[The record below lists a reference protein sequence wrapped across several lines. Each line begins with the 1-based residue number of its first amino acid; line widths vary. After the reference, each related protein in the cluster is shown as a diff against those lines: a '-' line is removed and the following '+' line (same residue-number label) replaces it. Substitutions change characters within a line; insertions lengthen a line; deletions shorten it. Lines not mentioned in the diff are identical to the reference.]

1 MSRRGRAAFCALA
14 LLAAVQAAQGLTL
27 EEALQAYAAGYRG
40 GATPELEALALR
52 HLHDPLVGAK
62 LVSMSRGLRS
72 PALFEALIGEMR
84 SEKLDC
90 QSLAEVVATAQV
102 PGAEAR
108 LASLVA
114 RTHPQAGVH
123 FARRLAEREYLAAE
137 PALLEVLAQTRLDG
151 TNTLASFA
159 AQVARLGTDRSLN
172 AVARKLAEV
181 APVPDEPR
189 RYGRIASAELSQLPA
204 DSRLC
209 GRLSMFAILPLGD
222 SPGRATQELAHSLQ
236 YAPADA
242 VLDRGLF
249 PEDLLAALP
258 AERGKTIRGMLEAR
272 ALAEARARNVN
283 AENFVHWIHQA
294 NLRQARR
301 FVAARIDVNAPDP
314 QGLRPLYA
322 AFLNV
327 EIVELLLGAG
337 ARAALANAND
347 ERSTPLHRATGHDGV
362 VAPVVEAGVA
372 VTRLLL
378 ARGADA
384 RARDARGA
392 TPLHRAAA
400 LRPELVPMLL
410 AAGADVKTADKDGT
424 TALHMAVRGKKLETA
439 KLLLERGADVNA
451 EEYGGVTPLLIARDE
466 KAAELEALLESRGGR
481 VNQGYVVKRAL
492 IRFLYGGAATITG
505 GH

>member
-1 MSRRGRAAFCALA
+1 MARQGRAALCALA

-90 QSLAEVVATAQV
+90 QSLAELVATAQV

-108 LASLVA
+108 LAGLVA

-137 PALLEVLAQTRLDG
+137 PALLEVLARTTLDG

-189 RYGRIASAELSQLPA
+189 RFGHIGTVDLSRTSLDDA
-204 DSRLC
+204 RLC
-209 GRLSMFAILPLGD
+209 GKLSMFASLPLFD
-222 SPGRATQELAHSLQ
+222 SPSRATKELTHSLQ

-242 VLDRGLF
+242 VLDRALLG
-249 PEDLLAALP
+249 EKLLAAVP
-258 AERGKTIRGMLEAR
+258 AERAQAIRAMLEAR
-272 ALAEARARNVN
+272 TRSESQARNVN
-283 AENFVHWIHQA
+283 AANFVHWIRQA

-314 QGLRPLYA
+314 EGVRPLYA
-322 AFLNV
+322 AQINV
-327 EIVELLLGAG
+327 EMVELLLGAG
-337 ARAALANAND
+337 AQAALANTSG
-347 ERSTPLHRATGHDGV
+347 ERSTPLHQS
-362 VAPVVEAGVA
+362 AGVGSA
-372 VTRLLL
+372 VQPEIDASVKVTRVLLE
-378 ARGADA
+378 RGADA

-410 AAGADVKTADKDGT
+410 AAGADVKAADKDGT
-424 TALHMAVRGKKLETA
+424 TALHMAVRGKKLATA
-439 KLLLERGADVNA
+439 NLLLERGADINA
-451 EEYGGVTPLLIARDE
+451 EEYGGVTPLLVARDE

-481 VNQGYVVKRAL
+481 VNQGYVARRAIL
-492 IRFLYGGAATITG
+492 RAIYGR